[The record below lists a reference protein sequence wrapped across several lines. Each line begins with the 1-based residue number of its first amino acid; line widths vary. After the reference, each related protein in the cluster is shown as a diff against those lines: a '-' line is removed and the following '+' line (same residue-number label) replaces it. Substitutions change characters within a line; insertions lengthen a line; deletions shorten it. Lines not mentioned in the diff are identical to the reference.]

1 MNRNVLVF
9 VSHSRHSDAGLFR
22 EAFVQA
28 LESEG
33 DGRSSGFEA
42 RVDTDLLA
50 GLPWQPQ
57 LYEWMAEVHA
67 AVILLNEAAIISEH
81 VLQEATSL
89 IWRAFLDKDFVL
101 LPVRLGVVD
110 EDALRGGPMGP
121 LEIHR
126 IEWLSAE
133 DPAELAVRVKQ
144 LLGDLKAR
152 LKTVRTP
159 LERLIQ
165 ALAARLK
172 TADPAG
178 LDELVD
184 GLLIDEPAWRPGQ
197 GKAIDYPSIIARRL
211 VRNGASLGRFN
222 NLAEL
227 VDHLRETSALSKE
240 YAKEVLD
247 YIAPLWVCAESAAVL
262 PEIAKRPAET
272 RWAAAMNGARVSDYT
287 CEMFIARAYPAT
299 KRYHHSPLAG
309 GYDDSNLKK
318 QLESQLRTELKREL
332 KATDDGADLDD
343 KLSRVHDPYFVT
355 LAPGEDYG
363 RALPEILAKY
373 PMLTFILHTGHVLDA
388 SKLPER
394 TVAIHPAVEV
404 EDEKTRA
411 EDYGWALE
419 LAGR

>member
-9 VSHSRHSDAGLFR
+9 VSHSPHSDAGLFR
-22 EAFVQA
+22 EAFVRA
-28 LESEG
+28 LESGE

-67 AVILLNEAAIISEH
+67 AVILLNEAAVSSEH

-89 IWRAFLDKDFVL
+89 IWRAFLDEDFVL
-101 LPVRLGVVD
+101 LPVRLGAVD
-110 EDALRGGPMGP
+110 EHALRDGPMGP
-121 LEIHR
+121 IEIHR
-126 IEWLSAE
+126 IEWLSAD
-133 DPAELAVRVKQ
+133 DPAELAARVKQ
-144 LLGDLKAR
+144 LLGGLKAR
-152 LKTVRTP
+152 LKYVQTP
-159 LERLIQ
+159 LERLID
-165 ALAARLK
+165 ALAGRLE
-172 TADPAG
+172 TAYQKG

-184 GLLIDEPAWRPGQ
+184 RLLIDEPAWRPGP
-197 GKAIDYPSIIARRL
+197 GETIASIIARRL
-211 VRNGASLGRFN
+211 VRNGASLGSFN

-227 VDHLRETSALSKE
+227 VDQLRGTSALSKE
-240 YAKEVLD
+240 YAKDVLD
-247 YIAPLWVCAESAAVL
+247 YIAPLWVCAESAAIL

-287 CEMFIARAYPAT
+287 CEMFLARAYPAT
-299 KRYHHSPLAG
+299 KLYHHSPLAG
-309 GYDDSNLKK
+309 GYDDSNLKR

-332 KATDDGADLDD
+332 MATDDGADLDD
-343 KLSRVHDPYFVT
+343 KLSRIPDPYFVT

-363 RALPEILAKY
+363 RVLPDILAKY

-394 TVAIHPAVEV
+394 TLAIHPAVEV

-411 EDYGWALE
+411 EDYGWALRR
-419 LAGR
+419 AGR